1 MEQEIILTE
10 EMIQQ
15 FGLQGAM
22 AGEVASMDD
31 MIKMGLVKDETT
43 NLPIL
48 PPKTVDP
55 EIDEIAKQSVSAV
68 MNPITTTE
76 TPPINQNVVQQ
87 EKLAANNNNLLNL
100 MMANAN
106 RQEPQDL
113 FSNLSKDQRMML
125 AFSAIKDAGMTLQ
138 GQEGNTTVELLNNFR
153 KSAAATQARE
163 AMAQSAAILQGAGT
177 PQQKLQ
183 FLTNELTSG
192 RINPEMYNAL
202 TSQINR
208 ELQTAKQQVGGIEG
222 AQIAIDTVEEMQ
234 ALISGSPNLT
244 TGFFG
249 SILRFAPFT
258 KAAELETLADTL
270 RSKMALGA
278 LRALKMEGGATL
290 GAVSEKELRLLESD
304 IAQLRMGQEAGF
316 MQKQLSKVKTRYE
329 NIIKKAYK
337 LAETDPTLK
346 AELTRQ
352 FGADASALLGDA
364 EPLSL
369 EQIMEI
375 YQ

>member
-1 MEQEIILTE
+1 MEEIILTE

-15 FGLQGAM
+15 YGLQGAM

-31 MIKMGLVKDETT
+31 MIKMGLVKDDTT

-48 PPKTVDP
+48 PPRPIDP
-55 EIDEIAKQSVSAV
+55 EAQEIATQSVNAV

-76 TPPINQNVVQQ
+76 TPPINQNVAQQ
-87 EKLAANNNNLLNL
+87 EKLAANNNLLNL
-100 MMANAN
+100 VMAN
-106 RQEPQDL
+106 RQEPKDL
-113 FSNLSKDQRMML
+113 FSNLTKDQRMML

-153 KSAAATQARE
+153 KAAAANQARE

-183 FLTNELTSG
+183 FLANELTSG
-192 RINPEMYNAL
+192 RISPEMYNAL
-202 TSQINR
+202 ASQINR
-208 ELQTAKQQVGGIEG
+208 ELQTVKQQVGGIEG
-222 AQIAIDTVEEMQ
+222 AQVAINTVEEMQ
-234 ALISGSPNLT
+234 ALISSSPNLT

-258 KAAELETLADTL
+258 RAAELETLSDTL

-290 GAVSEKELRLLESD
+290 GAVSEKELNLLESD
-304 IAQLRMGQEAGF
+304 IAKLKVGQRAGF
-316 MQKQLSKVKTRYE
+316 MQDQLTKIKTRYE
-329 NIIKKAYK
+329 SIIKKAYK

-369 EQIMEI
+369 EQIKEL
-375 YQ
+375 YGGG

>member
-106 RQEPQDL
+106 RQEPKDL
-113 FSNLSKDQRMML
+113 FSNLTKDQRMML

>member
-10 EMIQQ
+10 DMIRQ
-15 FGLQGAM
+15 FNLQGAM
-22 AGEVASMDD
+22 PGEVASMDD
-31 MIKMGLVKDETT
+31 MIKMGLVKDEIT

-55 EIDEIAKQSVSAV
+55 EVEEIATQSVNAV
-68 MNPITTTE
+68 LNPITTTE

-87 EKLAANNNNLLNL
+87 EKLNNNQSLLNL
-100 MMANAN
+100 MMAQPQA
-106 RQEPQDL
+106 PQDL
-113 FSNLSKDQRMML
+113 FSNLTKDQRMML

-153 KSAAATQARE
+153 KSAAAAQARQ
-163 AMAQSAAILQGAGT
+163 AMASSAAILQGTGT

-192 RINPEMYNAL
+192 RITPEMYNAL

-208 ELQTAKQQVGGIEG
+208 ELQTVKQTVGGIEG
-222 AQIAIDTVEEMQ
+222 AQVAIDTVEQMQ
-234 ALISGSPNLT
+234 DLISSSPNLT
-244 TGFFG
+244 TRFIG
-249 SILRFAPFT
+249 SIFKFAPLT
-258 KAAELETLADTL
+258 KAAELETLSDTL

-290 GAVSEKELRLLESD
+290 GAVSEKELNLLESD
-304 IAQLRMGQEAGF
+304 IAKLKVGQKAKF
-316 MQKQLSKVKTRYE
+316 MQDQLAKIKVRYE
-329 NIIKKAYK
+329 SIIKKAYR

-346 AELTRQ
+346 SELTRQ

-369 EQIMEI
+369 EQIKEL
-375 YQ
+375 YGGG

>member
-10 EMIQQ
+10 EMIRQ

-31 MIKMGLVKDETT
+31 MIKMGLVKDPST

-48 PPKTVDP
+48 PPKTIDP
-55 EIDEIAKQSVSAV
+55 EAQEIATQSVNAI
-68 MNPITTTE
+68 MKPITTTE
-76 TPPINQNVVQQ
+76 TPPINQNIVQQ
-87 EKLAANNNNLLNL
+87 EKLAANNQNLLNL
-100 MMANAN
+100 MMAN
-106 RQEPQDL
+106 RQEPKDL
-113 FSNLSKDQRMML
+113 FSNLTKDQRIML

-153 KSAAATQARE
+153 KAAAATQARE

-192 RINPEMYNAL
+192 RISPEMYNAL
-202 TSQINR
+202 ASQINR

-222 AQIAIDTVEEMQ
+222 AQVAINTVEEMQ
-234 ALISGSPNLT
+234 ALISSSPNLT

-258 KAAELETLADTL
+258 KAAELETLSDTL

-290 GAVSEKELRLLESD
+290 GAVSEKELNLLESD
-304 IAQLRMGQEAGF
+304 IAKLKVGQRAGF
-316 MQKQLSKVKTRYE
+316 MQDQLAKIKTRYE
-329 NIIKKAYK
+329 SIIKKAYK

-352 FGADASALLGDA
+352 FGADASALLGEA
-364 EPLSL
+364 EPLTL
-369 EQIMEI
+369 EQIKEL
-375 YQ
+375 YGGG

>member
-1 MEQEIILTE
+1 M
-10 EMIQQ
+10 
-15 FGLQGAM
+15 
-22 AGEVASMDD
+22 
-31 MIKMGLVKDETT
+31 K
-43 NLPIL
+43 
-48 PPKTVDP
+48 
-55 EIDEIAKQSVSAV
+55 
-68 MNPITTTE
+68 PITTTE

-87 EKLAANNNNLLNL
+87 EKIAANNNNLLNL
-100 MMANAN
+100 MIANAN
-106 RQEPQDL
+106 RQEPKDL
-113 FSNLSKDQRMML
+113 FSNLTKDQRMML
-125 AFSAIKDAGMTLQ
+125 AFSAIKDAGMNLQ

-153 KSAAATQARE
+153 KAAAATQARE

-183 FLTNELTSG
+183 FLSNELTSG
-192 RINPEMYNAL
+192 RMSPEMYNAL
-202 TSQINR
+202 ASQINR

-222 AQIAIDTVEEMQ
+222 AQIAINTVEEMQ

-290 GAVSEKELRLLESD
+290 GAVSEKELKLLESD

-369 EQIMEI
+369 EQIMEL

>member
-31 MIKMGLVKDETT
+31 MIKMGLVKDPST

-48 PPKTVDP
+48 PPKSVDP
-55 EIDEIAKQSVSAV
+55 EIDEIARQSVSAV

-153 KSAAATQARE
+153 KAAAATQARE

-208 ELQTAKQQVGGIEG
+208 ELAATKQQVGGIEG

-290 GAVSEKELRLLESD
+290 GAVSEKELKLLESD

-352 FGADASALLGDA
+352 FGADASALLGSA

-369 EQIMEI
+369 EQIMEL

>member
-31 MIKMGLVKDETT
+31 MIKMGLVKDPST

-55 EIDEIAKQSVSAV
+55 ETEEITKQSVNAV

-76 TPPINQNVVQQ
+76 KPPINQNVAQQ
-87 EKLAANNNNLLNL
+87 EKLAANNNLLNL
-100 MMANAN
+100 VMAN
-106 RQEPQDL
+106 RQEPKDL
-113 FSNLSKDQRMML
+113 FSNLTKDQRMML

-153 KSAAATQARE
+153 KAAAATQARE

-192 RINPEMYNAL
+192 RISPEMFNAL

-222 AQIAIDTVEEMQ
+222 AQIAINTVDEMQ

-258 KAAELETLADTL
+258 KAAELETLSTTL

-278 LRALKMEGGATL
+278 LRNLKMEGGATL

-304 IAQLRMGQEAGF
+304 IAELKMGQTAGF
-316 MQKQLSKVKTRYE
+316 MQKQLAKIKTRYE

-364 EPLSL
+364 EPLTL
-369 EQIMEI
+369 EQIKEL
-375 YQ
+375 YGGG